1 MGCKAGDEVI
11 AHRHCIFCFYLV
23 GPSLAVYILPVLLF
37 FIQVLPFCGFL
48 LLPFCG
54 FLLPG
59 VLQSLA
65 GISFLDS
72 ENENFCPFPD
82 ILNHEYVLR
91 TMDTYILKND

>member
-48 LLPFCG
+48 L
-54 FLLPG
+54 PG
-59 VLQSLA
+59 VLRSLA